1 MADDKYDNFSD
12 DLGFSDEGHSSET
25 SSFHGQGGALTIGNK
40 QYAWGLLWD
49 IPHLNSEDEK
59 LSKRKIAKEACIQA
73 KNNNANLY
81 LVTSTQYALGSSEYG
96 HAKGMKTVATS
107 LMDRWGDNFLA
118 CFEIEGYYYLVAVK
132 DGIILPG
139 SDIRVEDEAEARSY
153 INSKLSDDDSEEWSR
168 IIAPAAFGFD
178 HSSEEDLIT
187 IVSSSRSK
195 ARLKD
200 ATSKS
205 LIKQIAVISII
216 GLVGYG
222 AYWGYN
228 VYTEHKAQVEEQA
241 RKMRS
246 ANLAL
251 EAKRRAQEMAK
262 NESWPWDE
270 QPIGQYALL
279 ECQSAMSHTSIVLP
293 GYDFAQMQCIPKT
306 GEVTVL
312 FKQTTGNYATVADL
326 INLTTTMKPHLQHNG
341 KEISVIYDYSP
352 LFSKYMYTKHG
363 IYGNVTDESIWLDET
378 TNLDEVNSF
387 FDISVVTPPKTDPNK
402 NKNNNKNKIKGSNQN
417 VDHIVFET
425 LNIKIARSEFEPL
438 NWIKYVNPIKS
449 FVVHSVTVSSGK
461 SKNDTVGYLWSIDAS
476 AYEPIWQS
484 NIDNPKLP
492 HKDIPLRGSKNE
504 TRVIRGST
512 KPLVGDANTHKPS
525 TYVSHNLVG
534 GKDVEYKTLSP
545 HGAPRRSMINV
556 APVPFNPNQNGPVL
570 EKQ

>member
-12 DLGFSDEGHSSET
+12 DLGFSDEGNSSES

-49 IPHLNSEDEK
+49 IPHLNAEDEK

-73 KNNNANLY
+73 KHNNANLY
-81 LVTSTQYALGSSEYG
+81 LVTNTQYALGSSEYG
-96 HAKGMKTVATS
+96 HARGMKTVATS

-139 SDIRVEDEAEARSY
+139 SDIRVEDESEARSY

-168 IIAPAAFGFD
+168 IIAPTSFGFD
-178 HSSEEDLIT
+178 HSSEEDLIA

-205 LIKQIAVISII
+205 LIKQIAIISIL

-222 AYWGYN
+222 GYWGYN

-246 ANLAL
+246 ANLAM

-262 NESWPWDE
+262 NESWPWDNL
-270 QPIGQYALL
+270 PIGQYALL
-279 ECQSAMSHTSIVLP
+279 ECQSAMSHTSITLP
-293 GYDFAQMQCIPKT
+293 GYAFQQMQCIPKT

-326 INLTTTMKPHLQHNG
+326 VNLMTTMKPHLQHNG

-352 LFSKYMYTKHG
+352 LFSKYMYSKHG
-363 IYGNVTDESIWLDET
+363 IYGDVIDESIWLDET
-378 TNLDEVNSF
+378 SHLDEVDKF
-387 FDISVVTPPKTDPNK
+387 IDISVITPPKTDPNK
-402 NKNNNKNKIKGSNQN
+402 NKNNNKNKGGNQN
-417 VDHIVFET
+417 VDHIVFKA
-425 LNIKIARSEFEPL
+425 LNIKINRSEFEPL
-438 NWIKYVNPIKS
+438 NWMKYFNPMKS
-449 FVVHSVTVSSGK
+449 FIVNSVTVSSGK
-461 SKNDTVGYLWSIDAS
+461 GKGDAIDYLWSIDSS
-476 AYEPIWQS
+476 AYEPVWQS

-492 HKDIPLRGSKNE
+492 HKEIPSGSKKNG
-504 TRVIRGST
+504 TRIIHG
-512 KPLVGDANTHKPS
+512 NTSLQKEDNKPS

-556 APVPFNPNQNGPVL
+556 APVPFNPNQSGPVL